1 MGNGEE
7 SGKTVGN
14 GKGKEPSHLSNEV
27 GVTGEAMN
35 VDEDATGAA
44 EAVAQALGG
53 ELEEMRDLVVK
64 RAQELEELRNDRVA
78 LKNEIDSLKVKVRF
92 SRILNFFSFGGRN
105 ADTPRSFI
113 IARGS
118 TGRHHR

>member
-1 MGNGEE
+1 MAAAAAAANAGSPAGTMGNGEE
-7 SGKTVGN
+7 SGKNVGN

-27 GVTGEAMN
+27 GGSSEGMN
-35 VDEDATGAA
+35 VDESDATGAA

-78 LKNEIDSLKVKVRF
+78 LKNEIDSLKVKVPNF
-92 SRILNFFSFGGRN
+92 SNTNSSLPQKS
-105 ADTPRSFI
+105 
-113 IARGS
+113 
-118 TGRHHR
+118 